1 MKKEQRRVFL
11 TVIVIG
17 GITITVGIVN
27 IVYVLFF
34 R

>member
-11 TVIVIG
+11 TVMIIG
-17 GITITVGIVN
+17 GITITVGIIN
-27 IVYVLFF
+27 ILYVLFF